1 METKEETLVIKVK
14 FGDTLKRIRAFI
26 NEDAKLD
33 LDMAGLRGKIL
44 GFFNFPD
51 DADFTLTYVDEDGD
65 VVTLADDED
74 LQDVVRQRLKV
85 LRIDVQLSNDKGV
98 NSSARSSGNST
109 PLRSPRVLPT
119 LRTNKTDF
127 AEVLKSVPQ
136 LPREALKL
144 HEALSKLSLDIL
156 SKATSSKA
164 ATGPVLLELV
174 DFISKMAQSHLNLDS
189 HSNGGAGASTQ
200 NVAGDSSASKDAE
213 MMPKS
218 MLVDSAAESS
228 RQANTGNVNIGV
240 GAPVTPLL
248 KSVDLNL
255 PPTDSNPSVTVKVE
269 SFASDVLVGE
279 DRKSAKKNA
288 KKDSKF
294 KSPGCVVNAS
304 SSVPA
309 RPTHPMNL
317 RRVPFNECP
326 FAGTPIGNDSAVP
339 SFGYHPHH
347 PSKRSHR
354 NTLPVG
360 GIFHKGVQCDGCGV
374 HPITGPRYKSKVK
387 SDYDLCSIC
396 FSEMGNETDYWRMDR
411 PMSCRIPWSL
421 NDIREQMDSQMS
433 SPWVATPDILN
444 LYNPKLDSRF
454 IVDVNV
460 MDGTVMAPSTPFTKI
475 WKMCNNGSAVWPRGT
490 QLVWIEG
497 DRLSNAFSVE
507 IEVPENGVPVGHELD
522 IAVDLTAPAFPGRYT
537 SIWKMASPSQQ
548 MFGQRIWVMIQVEAP
563 LKDSI
568 LDKPKG
574 LNLNLSP
581 DSVLEVIDA
590 NGELL
595 QSGNSN
601 TTTEPVKPPVVH
613 ELPKKDHDLFPIND
627 TLLVGNGIS
636 SSSATQEAVS
646 YPIIDVSDVAL
657 AAPTQ
662 VPSNAPGAPS
672 HAQSDTPSA
681 PTRLPFKV
689 VDLMESTQG
698 VTVKNAVE
706 ETLLKELEEMG
717 FKQVDLNKE
726 ILRMNEYN
734 LEKSVDDLCG
744 VSEWDPILEELREMG
759 FRDDETNKRLLMKNN
774 GSIKRVVMDLMSG
787 ERS

>member
-1 METKEETLVIKVK
+1 MEAKEETLVIKVK

-26 NEDAKLD
+26 NEDEKLD
-33 LDMAGLRGKIL
+33 LDMAVLRGKIL
-44 GFFNFPD
+44 SFFNFPA

-74 LQDVVRQRLKV
+74 LHDVVKQRLKV

-98 NSSARSSGNST
+98 NSSARSSENST
-109 PLRSPRVLPT
+109 PLRSPRVLPPS
-119 LRTNKTDF
+119 RTKKTDF
-127 AEVLKSVPQ
+127 TEVLKSVPQ

-144 HEALSKLSLDIL
+144 HEALSKLSLDIV
-156 SKATSSKA
+156 SKAASSKA
-164 ATGPVLLELV
+164 AAGPMLLELV
-174 DFISKMAQSHLNLDS
+174 DFISKMAQSQLNLDS
-189 HSNGGAGASTQ
+189 HSNGGAGSSTQ
-200 NVAGDSSASKDAE
+200 NVAGGSSASKDGEMAE

-218 MLVDSAAESS
+218 MLVDSAAENSH
-228 RQANTGNVNIGV
+228 RANTENVNRGV

-255 PPTDSNPSVTVKVE
+255 PPTDSNPLVTVKVG
-269 SFASDVLVGE
+269 SFASDVPVGE

-288 KKDSKF
+288 KKDSKG
-294 KSPGCVVNAS
+294 KSSGCVANAS

-309 RPTHPMNL
+309 RPTHPTNL

-326 FAGTPIGNDSAVP
+326 FAGTTIGNDLAVP
-339 SFGYHPHH
+339 FFGYHPHH

-354 NTLPVG
+354 STPPVG

-387 SDYDLCSIC
+387 SNYDLCSIC

-411 PMSCRIPWSL
+411 PMSCRIPRSF
-421 NDIREQMDSQMS
+421 NDIWEQMDSQMDS
-433 SPWVATPDILN
+433 QMGSPWVATPDIFN
-444 LYNPKLDSRF
+444 LSNPKLDSRF
-454 IVDVNV
+454 ILDVNV

-475 WKMCNNGSAVWPRGT
+475 WKMRNNGSAVWPRGT

-507 IEVPENGVPVGHELD
+507 IEVPENGVPVGQELD
-522 IAVDLTAPAFPGRYT
+522 IAVDLTAPASPGRYT
-537 SIWKMASPSQQ
+537 SIWKMASPSHQ
-548 MFGQRIWVMIQVEAP
+548 MFGQRIWVMIQV
-563 LKDSI
+563 
-568 LDKPKG
+568 DKPEG

-581 DSVLEVIDA
+581 DGVLEIIDA

-595 QSGNSN
+595 QSGLSN
-601 TTTEPVKPPVVH
+601 TTTEPVKPVVD
-613 ELPKKDHDLFPIND
+613 EPLPKDHDLNFPIND

-657 AAPTQ
+657 AAPNQ
-662 VPSNAPGAPS
+662 APSNAPGAPS

-681 PTRLPFKV
+681 PTQVPFKV
-689 VDLMESTQG
+689 VDLMASAQG

-787 ERS
+787 ERRA

>member
-164 ATGPVLLELV
+164 AT
-174 DFISKMAQSHLNLDS
+174 
-189 HSNGGAGASTQ
+189 GASTQ

-590 NGELL
+590 N
-595 QSGNSN
+595 
-601 TTTEPVKPPVVH
+601 
-613 ELPKKDHDLFPIND
+613 
-627 TLLVGNGIS
+627 
-636 SSSATQEAVS
+636 
-646 YPIIDVSDVAL
+646 
-657 AAPTQ
+657 APTQ